1 MSNPF
6 SKCSLTDSAP
16 EIPLDAP
23 TRHPVIARLAAHPAS
38 SLAGRE
44 FVAQLPAHFLY
55 RLATRVSVQRW
66 EVVFHCHPSQAHAQ
80 QWHVVGID
88 ITLQQRR
95 AVLCR
100 GALLSVLVPKLLCI
114 QGVRGVIY
122 PLNLDKRIALR
133 LNHFLGSN
141 MDQAEGL
148 FQEGQRLYGEQRF
161 SEAAERWGQA
171 ALLQHAPSLAS
182 FGCAD

>member
-6 SKCSLTDSAP
+6 PKCSLDGFGARDSPRRA
-16 EIPLDAP
+16 

-95 AVLCR
+95 AVLCG
-100 GALLSVLVPKLLCI
+100 GALLSVLVPRLLCV
-114 QGVRGVIY
+114 QGESGVRLAVPSRAAHRVAAPFPGV
-122 PLNLDKRIALR
+122 
-133 LNHFLGSN
+133 
-141 MDQAEGL
+141 
-148 FQEGQRLYGEQRF
+148 EQ
-161 SEAAERWGQA
+161 G
-171 ALLQHAPSLAS
+171 
-182 FGCAD
+182 